1 MNRLRDY
8 ATAQRGP
15 GPGAR
20 GSHGSPMAPVFAD
33 NDPSVLICRFVGFP
47 LVFDRCPA
55 LRAAMLKGA
64 MAAAAA
70 AAAGAG
76 QTLPGTLSYRA
87 WQEQQQEQQQQQ
99 QQQPPPQAQPA
110 PASNPLLA
118 VSRHWAAAARAAMAV
133 EWRRGAC
140 AEWTLLGEVMGRY
153 M

>member
-1 MNRLRDY
+1 MNRLRDH

-20 GSHGSPMAPVFAD
+20 GSHGGPVAPVFAD

-64 MAAAAA
+64 AAAGAAAAAA

-76 QTLPGTLSYRA
+76 PTLPGTLSYKA
-87 WQEQQQEQQQQQ
+87 WQEQQQQQ
-99 QQQPPPQAQPA
+99 QQQPQAQTQPA

-140 AEWTLLGEVMGRY
+140 AEWTLLGEVMGR
-153 M
+153 